1 MYLWLIIKIIVD
13 INKSKYRDYY
23 NSEILYLKKDIV
35 KEEII
40 RKINIIFAVL
50 NHKNEKTTIN
60 A

>member
-1 MYLWLIIKIIVD
+1 MVNNKDYRKVD